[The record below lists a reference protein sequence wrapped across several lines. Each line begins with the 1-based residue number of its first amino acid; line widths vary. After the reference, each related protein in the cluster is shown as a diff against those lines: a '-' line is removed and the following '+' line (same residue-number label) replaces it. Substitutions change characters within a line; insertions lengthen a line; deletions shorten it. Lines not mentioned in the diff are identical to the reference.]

1 MNQYDILYCI
11 ISCYRTGLQ
20 LLYCSPLSN
29 LHCSLIFRGMWWTP
43 GLTESLA
50 VGGPKMDG
58 SVKIA
63 WLIGYS
69 WEFYYVLLPKL
80 LGIVRN
86 SEGKPEK
93 PN

>member
-1 MNQYDILYCI
+1 MDA
-11 ISCYRTGLQ
+11 
-20 LLYCSPLSN
+20 
-29 LHCSLIFRGMWWTP
+29 

-80 LGIVRN
+80 LGIVRTQRGSQKN
-86 SEGKPEK
+86 PTSGYPRNEMGWGVFLIGLC
-93 PN
+93 

>member
-1 MNQYDILYCI
+1 MDA
-11 ISCYRTGLQ
+11 
-20 LLYCSPLSN
+20 
-29 LHCSLIFRGMWWTP
+29 

-80 LGIVRN
+80 LGIVGN

-93 PN
+93 PTSGYSWHEMG